1 MSAIR
6 DLGKY
11 KIFIPD
17 ADDIAWAEKIIAKAK
32 ALNSEYLSANPVPE
46 PEMKISGTFI
56 CGHAPNYD
64 FINMTGAGVKEWDE
78 LFLRLRSYGADTVLF
93 QSALWAELNECY
105 YRSRAF
111 ADMRQFNT
119 IEPMLES
126 AEKNGMDVFL
136 GGYGS
141 AAGWAPEMSARELSD
156 EINKHKI
163 CLYELL
169 KLGKVKGFYFPCETA
184 FEGKRDQAKEQRM
197 RRIYKEFCDTVKE
210 IDPDALVICSP
221 ATKVFDD
228 MDNDFTDAWEAM
240 LDGVAMD
247 ILMPQD
253 SVGANCCP
261 LAKQRQMWHLWR
273 RVADSSGKK
282 LWANVELFNRTS
294 YTAADGLG
302 AVPLERLKHQI
313 ANVTPF
319 AEKLCSWEMVSFP
332 LLSEELHRFLQ
343 SGGKISK

>member
-1 MSAIR
+1 MSAVKN
-6 DLGKY
+6 LGKY
-11 KIFIPD
+11 QIFIPD
-17 ADDIAWAEKIIAKAK
+17 ADDIAMAEKIIAKARV
-32 ALNSEYLSANPVPE
+32 LNSEYLASVPPPE

-64 FINMTGAGVKEWDE
+64 FINMCDAGVKEWDE
-78 LFLRLRSYGADTVLF
+78 LFRRLRSYGADTVLF

-105 YRSRAF
+105 YRSEAF
-111 ADMRQFNT
+111 SGMRRFNT

-126 AEKNGMDVFL
+126 AAKNDMDVFL

-163 CLYELL
+163 CLHELL
-169 KLGKVKGFYFPCETA
+169 KLGRVKGFYFPCETA
-184 FEGKRDQAKEQRM
+184 FEGKRDPEKEERM
-197 RRIYKEFCDTVKE
+197 NRIYREFCDTVKE
-210 IDPDALVICSP
+210 IAPDALVICSP

-261 LAKQRQMWHLWR
+261 LAKQRQMWQLWR
-273 RVADSSGKK
+273 CVADRSGKK

-294 YTAADGLG
+294 YTADDGLG
-302 AVPLERLKHQI
+302 AVPLARLKHQI
-313 ANVTPF
+313 ANVSPF
-319 AEKLCSWEMVSFP
+319 AEKLCCWEMVSFP
-332 LLSEELHRFLQ
+332 LLSEELHGFLRNCV
-343 SGGKISK
+343 KTSK